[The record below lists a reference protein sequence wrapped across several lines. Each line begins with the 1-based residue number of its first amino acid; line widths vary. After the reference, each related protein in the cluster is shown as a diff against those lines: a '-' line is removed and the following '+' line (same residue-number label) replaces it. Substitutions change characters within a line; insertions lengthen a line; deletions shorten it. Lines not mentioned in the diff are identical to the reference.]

1 MLRTIGGKV
10 LYLIPV
16 LFVVTALSFLLLKLL
31 PGDPAVNILGPSAT
45 PAAVETLHKQLG
57 LDEPVVK
64 QYGRFVGNA
73 LHGDLGRSYQNNQPT
88 TEALKQ
94 RLPVT
99 LELLLISQ
107 FMALLVSVPL
117 AIRAATRP
125 DGLLD
130 RISTGVSFGFLA
142 LPPYIVGVVLVLLFA
157 VTFHWF
163 PETGYTPFTQ
173 NPFENIR
180 SLLLPSITLAL
191 AELATYMRLLRADMI
206 STLQEDFIT
215 MARAK
220 GMPPWRILWLHAFR
234 PSSFSLVTV
243 VGLNFGRLIGGTFI
257 VEILFALP
265 GIGELTVQSIFSTDY
280 LVVQGT
286 VLLVAVGY
294 VLVNFFVDLLYVVI
308 DPRVRHASAAS

>member
-1 MLRTIGGKV
+1 MLRSFAGKV

-16 LFVVTALSFLLLKLL
+16 LIAVTALSYLLLKLL

-45 PAAVETLHKQLG
+45 PAAVRALHKSLG
-57 LDEPVVK
+57 LDKPVLS
-64 QYGRFVGNA
+64 QYWHFVWNA
-73 LHGDLGRSYQNNQPT
+73 LHGDFGRSYQNNQPT
-88 TEALKQ
+88 LEALRQ

-99 LELLLISQ
+99 LELLVLSQ
-107 FMALLVSVPL
+107 FLALVVSIPL

-142 LPPYIVGVVLVLLFA
+142 LPSYVVGVVLVLVFA
-157 VTFHWF
+157 VQFHLF
-163 PETGYTPFTQ
+163 PATGYVPLTQ
-173 NPFENIR
+173 NPVENLR
-180 SLLLPSITLAL
+180 SLTLPSITLAV

-206 STLQEDFIT
+206 MTLQEDFIT

-220 GMPPWRILWLHAFR
+220 GMPPRRILWLHAFR

-243 VGLNFGRLIGGTFI
+243 AGLNFGRLIGGTFI

-265 GIGELTVQSIFSTDY
+265 GIGELTVQSIFSADY

-294 VLVNFFVDLLYVVI
+294 VMVNFLVDLLYVVI
-308 DPRVRHASAAS
+308 DPRVRHAASAS

>member
-1 MLRTIGGKV
+1 VLRTIGGKV

-16 LFVVTALSFLLLKLL
+16 LFAVTALSFLLLKLL

-45 PAAVETLHKQLG
+45 PDAVRALHKSLG
-57 LDEPVVK
+57 LDKPLIT
-64 QYGRFVGNA
+64 QYGQFVWNA

-88 TEALKQ
+88 VEALRQ

-99 LELLLISQ
+99 LELLVISQ
-107 FMALLVSVPL
+107 FLALVVSVPL

-157 VTFHWF
+157 VSMHIF
-163 PETGYTPFTQ
+163 PATGYTPLTA
-173 NPFENIR
+173 NPVENLK
-180 SLLLPSITLAL
+180 SLTLPSITLAL

-206 STLQEDFIT
+206 MTLQEDFIT

-220 GMPPWRILWLHAFR
+220 GMPPRRILWLHAFR

-243 VGLNFGRLIGGTFI
+243 AGLNFGRLIGGTFI

-294 VLVNFFVDLLYVVI
+294 VLVNFLVDLLYVVI
-308 DPRVRHASAAS
+308 DPRVRHAAAAS

>member
-1 MLRTIGGKV
+1 MRAIAGKV

-16 LFVVTALSFLLLKLL
+16 LFAVTALSFGLLKLL

-45 PAAVETLHKQLG
+45 PAAVKTLHKTLG
-57 LDEPVVK
+57 LDDPVVK
-64 QYGRFVGNA
+64 QYGRFVWNA

-88 TEALKQ
+88 VEALRQ

-99 LELLLISQ
+99 LELLLLSQ
-107 FMALLVSVPL
+107 FLALVVSIPL
-117 AIRAATRP
+117 AIWASVRP

-130 RISTGVSFGFLA
+130 RISTSASFGFLA
-142 LPPYIVGVVLVLLFA
+142 LPPYIVGVVLVLVFA
-157 VTFHWF
+157 VRFHLF
-163 PETGYTPFTQ
+163 PATGYTPLTQ
-173 NPFENIR
+173 NPIENLR
-180 SLLLPSITLAL
+180 SLLLPSVTLAL
-191 AELATYMRLLRADMI
+191 AELATYLRLLRADMI
-206 STLQEDFIT
+206 TTLQDDFIM

-220 GMPPWRILWLHAFR
+220 GMPPRRILWRHAFR

-243 VGLNFGRLIGGTFI
+243 AGLNFGRLIGGTFI

-265 GIGELTVQSIFSTDY
+265 GIGELTVQSIFSNDY

-294 VLVNFFVDLLYVVI
+294 VLVNFLVDMLYTVI
-308 DPRVRHASAAS
+308 DPRVRHAASAA

>member
-1 MLRTIGGKV
+1 VRAVVGKV

-16 LFVVTALSFLLLKLL
+16 LFAVTALSFMLLKLL
-31 PGDPAVNILGPSAT
+31 PGDPAVNILGASAT
-45 PAAVETLHKQLG
+45 PEAVETLHRQLG
-57 LDEPVVK
+57 LDKPLIE
-64 QYGRFVGNA
+64 QYGTFVNNA

-88 TEALKQ
+88 VEALRQ

-99 LELLLISQ
+99 LELLLMSQ
-107 FMALLVSVPL
+107 FLALVLAVPI

-157 VTFHWF
+157 VQFHIF
-163 PETGYTPFTQ
+163 PATGYTPLTQ
-173 NPFENIR
+173 NPFENVR
-180 SLLLPSITLAL
+180 SLILPSVTLAL
-191 AELATYMRLLRADMI
+191 AEIATYLRLLRADMI
-206 STLQEDFIT
+206 TTLQEDFIM

-220 GMPPWRILWLHAFR
+220 GMSPRRILWRHALR

-243 VGLNFGRLIGGTFI
+243 AGLNFGRLIGGTFI

-294 VLVNFFVDLLYVVI
+294 VLVNFLVDLLYVII
-308 DPRVRHASAAS
+308 DPRVRHAASSG

>member
-1 MLRTIGGKV
+1 VLRTIGGKV

-16 LFVVTALSFLLLKLL
+16 LFAVTALSFLLLKLL

-45 PAAVETLHKQLG
+45 PDAVRALHKSLG
-57 LDEPVVK
+57 LDKPLIT
-64 QYGRFVGNA
+64 QYGQFVWNA

-88 TEALKQ
+88 VEALRQ

-99 LELLLISQ
+99 LELLVISQ
-107 FMALLVSVPL
+107 FLALVVSVPL

-157 VTFHWF
+157 VSMHIF
-163 PETGYTPFTQ
+163 PATGYTPLTA
-173 NPFENIR
+173 NPVENLK
-180 SLLLPSITLAL
+180 SLTLPSITLAL

-206 STLQEDFIT
+206 MTLQEDFIT

-220 GMPPWRILWLHAFR
+220 GMPPRRILWLHAFR

-243 VGLNFGRLIGGTFI
+243 AGLNFGRLIGGTFI

-265 GIGELTVQSIFSTDY
+265 GIGELSVQSIFSTDY

-294 VLVNFFVDLLYVVI
+294 VLVNFLVDLLYVVI
-308 DPRVRHASAAS
+308 DPRVRHAAAAS

>member
-1 MLRTIGGKV
+1 MRAIAGKL

-16 LFVVTALSFLLLKLL
+16 LIAVTALSFGLLKLL

-45 PAAVETLHKQLG
+45 PAAVKTLHRTLG
-57 LDEPVVK
+57 LDEPIYK
-64 QYGRFVGNA
+64 QYGRFVWNA

-88 TEALKQ
+88 VEALKQ

-99 LELLLISQ
+99 LELLVLSQ
-107 FMALLVSVPL
+107 FLALAVAIPL
-117 AIRAATRP
+117 AVRAAVRP

-130 RISTGVSFGFLA
+130 RVSTSASFGFLA

-157 VTFHWF
+157 VNFHLF
-163 PETGYTPFTQ
+163 PATGYTPLTQ
-173 NPFENIR
+173 NPLENLR
-180 SLLLPSITLAL
+180 SLVLPSITLAL
-191 AELATYMRLLRADMI
+191 AELATYLRLLRADMI
-206 STLQEDFIT
+206 TTLQDDFIM

-220 GMPPWRILWLHAFR
+220 GMPPRRILWRHAFR

-243 VGLNFGRLIGGTFI
+243 AGLNFGRLIGGTFI

-265 GIGELTVQSIFSTDY
+265 GIGELTVQSIFSNDY

-294 VLVNFFVDLLYVVI
+294 VVINFLVDMLYVVI
-308 DPRVRHASAAS
+308 DPRVRHAAVAG